1 MPTPLDWIAPAVL
14 ALRPYRHGR
23 SIAEIARERGVS
35 DIIKLSSNENPL
47 GPGKSVL
54 KILREFPT
62 KSLSPL
68 SGYRRRCFAWCVV
81 AKIRRSRRLY
91 FVGQRFQ

>member
-54 KILREFPT
+54 KILREFRLNLCPAIRIPAA
-62 KSLSPL
+62 LL
-68 SGYRRRCFAWCVV
+68 CVV
-81 AKIRRSRRLY
+81 RCRKN
-91 FVGQRFQ
+91 

>member
-62 KSLSPL
+62 KSLSRYPDTAAL
-68 SGYRRRCFAWCVV
+68 LCVV
-81 AKIRRSRRLY
+81 RCRKN
-91 FVGQRFQ
+91 